1 MPYDNPKVNP
11 PVRKN
16 GRTIMEEKPVGTD
29 GSFSPVL
36 DAAVGNDPPIENAHP
51 GLQPALV
58 FASYPLALIVL
69 ISIVAIYFFFFR
81 SSPNGSESPPIN
93 TESTHTEST
102 HTESTRTESTR
113 TESTQ

>member
-1 MPYDNPKVNP
+1 MPYDNQKVNP
-11 PVRKN
+11 PVRKSD
-16 GRTIMEEKPVGTD
+16 RTILEEKPVD
-29 GSFSPVL
+29 GSSSPIL

-81 SSPNGSESPPIN
+81 SSPSGSETPPVN
-93 TESTHTEST
+93 AESTHAEST
-102 HTESTRTESTR
+102 HAESP
-113 TESTQ
+113 Q

>member
-1 MPYDNPKVNP
+1 MPYDNQKVKT
-11 PVRKN
+11 PVLKN
-16 GRTIMEEKPVGTD
+16 DRTIMEEKPVETD
-29 GSFSPVL
+29 SYSSPIL

-81 SSPNGSESPPIN
+81 PSP
-93 TESTHTEST
+93 TK
-102 HTESTRTESTR
+102 RR
-113 TESTQ
+113 R